1 MAVCNVTGR
10 LTRINSSPIEGAV
23 VAWRLD
29 TDPNAPSFDDAGNAL
44 ASDDEFVEETDPNG
58 EFAINLTQGTRMVL
72 RIPALSVYRQVRI
85 PEQSSATLEEVL
97 NADV

>member
-10 LTRINSSPIEGAV
+10 LTRITTAPIEGAV

-29 TDPNAPSFDDAGNAL
+29 TDPNAPSFVGGDAL
-44 ASDDEFVEETDPNG
+44 AADDELIETTDVNG
-58 EFAINLTQGTRMVL
+58 EFAINLTQGARMVV
-72 RIPALSVYRQVRI
+72 RIPALNVYRQVRI
-85 PEQSSATLEEVL
+85 PTQASATLEEVL

>member
-10 LTRINSSPIEGAV
+10 LTRINSAPIEDAV

-29 TDPNAPSFDDAGNAL
+29 TDPNAPSFDANGNAL
-44 ASDDEFVEETDPNG
+44 SSADEFVEVTDANG
-58 EFAINLTQGTRMVL
+58 EFAINLTQGVRMIV

-85 PEQSSATLEEVL
+85 PEQASATLEEVL